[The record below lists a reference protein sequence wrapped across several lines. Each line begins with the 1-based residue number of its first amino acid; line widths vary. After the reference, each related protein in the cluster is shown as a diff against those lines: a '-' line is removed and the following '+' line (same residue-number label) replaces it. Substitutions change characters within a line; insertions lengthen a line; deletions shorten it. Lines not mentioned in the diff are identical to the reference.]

1 MDLANN
7 GVRDDMT
14 CADILCMVVMAMTL
28 DNVCWCLMLSRP
40 IIGSKKP
47 HS

>member
-14 CADILCMVVMAMTL
+14 CADILCMVAMAMTL
-28 DNVCWCLMLSRP
+28 DNVCWCHVKLVDNR
-40 IIGSKKP
+40 I
-47 HS
+47 